1 MEAPKLIR
9 WSIRELL
16 RSLGRVTMFFC
27 RLLVAGSFHRLDRR
41 FLGAA
46 GNKLLLL
53 STHYEENGKCF
64 LLFWTQC
71 QNELSCCCSV
81 TQSCPTPLKH
91 ARVPCHSLSPGVCSN
106 SCQLSR
112 ECHPTISSSVAPF
125 SSYPQSFP
133 ASGSFQMSQFVTSSG
148 QSIGASASALPMNI
162 QS

>member
-53 STHYEENGKCF
+53 SNYY
-64 LLFWTQC
+64 
-71 QNELSCCCSV
+71 
-81 TQSCPTPLKH
+81 LKYY
-91 ARVPCHSLSPGVCSN
+91 R
-106 SCQLSR
+106 
-112 ECHPTISSSVAPF
+112 
-125 SSYPQSFP
+125 
-133 ASGSFQMSQFVTSSG
+133 
-148 QSIGASASALPMNI
+148 
-162 QS
+162 